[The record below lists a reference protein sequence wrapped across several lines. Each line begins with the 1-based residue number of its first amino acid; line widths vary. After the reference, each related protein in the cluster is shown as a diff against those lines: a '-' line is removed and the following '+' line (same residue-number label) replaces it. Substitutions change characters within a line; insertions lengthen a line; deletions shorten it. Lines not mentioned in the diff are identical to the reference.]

1 MNIYILKFT
10 MLIKTMIVVLW
21 AMITSIGIP
30 SLADMINVPSG
41 EWLDWIFTT
50 DNRDIIAPPD
60 DNAMMKGTHTAVD
73 SEKHQISDISD
84 SNIEFTEQEDAEKY
98 TFEMVHRLIN
108 WILGMLA
115 FVALIVVIIGW
126 IQMVTAAG
134 DDAKYK
140 SWKTALKK
148 VSIGIIGIGAS
159 WLLVSFFFWIVDL
172 IS

>member
-1 MNIYILKFT
+1 
-10 MLIKTMIVVLW
+10 
-21 AMITSIGIP
+21 
-30 SLADMINVPSG
+30 
-41 EWLDWIFTT
+41 
-50 DNRDIIAPPD
+50 
-60 DNAMMKGTHTAVD
+60 
-73 SEKHQISDISD
+73 
-84 SNIEFTEQEDAEKY
+84 
-98 TFEMVHRLIN
+98 MVHRLIN